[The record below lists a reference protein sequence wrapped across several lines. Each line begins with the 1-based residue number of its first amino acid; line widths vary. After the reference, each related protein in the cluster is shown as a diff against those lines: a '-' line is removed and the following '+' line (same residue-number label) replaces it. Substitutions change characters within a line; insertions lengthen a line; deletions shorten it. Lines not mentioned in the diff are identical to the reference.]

1 MPERLFGNN
10 KKEATV
16 SSKVE
21 GENVECRPYCM
32 AMVMVFPFLL
42 FHAVARN
49 ACCKQEEIE
58 GQLCIYLNALT
69 HILAFLWL
77 TNSPR
82 LYILLY
88 QKYSRYFHF
97 HRYEISYFFMLYITN
112 IPNDTHVIYFIM
124 FLDMIHT
131 VPCKV
136 SECCY
141 SIYRDQ
147 ITFETLS

>member
-58 GQLCIYLNALT
+58 GQLCIYLNAHT
-69 HILAFLWL
+69 HTFWHFYGLQ
-77 TNSPR
+77 
-82 LYILLY
+82 ILLVCTY
-88 QKYSRYFHF
+88 SCTKNILGILIFIDMKYHP
-97 HRYEISYFFMLYITN
+97 FFALYYKQFLLIYLCHN
-112 IPNDTHVIYFIM
+112 HV
-124 FLDMIHT
+124 L
-131 VPCKV
+131 
-136 SECCY
+136 CY
-141 SIYRDQ
+141 
-147 ITFETLS
+147 TF

>member
-1 MPERLFGNN
+1 LPERLFGNN

-32 AMVMVFPFLL
+32 ALVMVFPFLL

-58 GQLCIYLNALT
+58 GQLCIYLNAHT

-88 QKYSRYFHF
+88 QKYSRYSHF
-97 HRYEISYFFMLYITN
+97 YRYEISSLFCFILQTISTNLFM
-112 IPNDTHVIYFIM
+112 P
-124 FLDMIHT
+124 
-131 VPCKV
+131 
-136 SECCY
+136 
-141 SIYRDQ
+141 
-147 ITFETLS
+147 

>member
-58 GQLCIYLNALT
+58 GQLCIYLNAHT
-69 HILAFLWL
+69 HSGIFMAYEFSSSVH
-77 TNSPR
+77 TR
-82 LYILLY
+82 V
-88 QKYSRYFHF
+88 QKYSRY
-97 HRYEISYFFMLYITN
+97 SYFHKYETSSLFMLYITYSFLL
-112 IPNDTHVIYFIM
+112 IYSCQNHI
-124 FLDMIHT
+124 
-131 VPCKV
+131 KY
-136 SECCY
+136 SEWYICY
-141 SIYRDQ
+141 IFQNVLKYYSYRS
-147 ITFETLS
+147 L

>member
-42 FHAVARN
+42 FHTVARN

-58 GQLCIYLNALT
+58 GQLCIYLNAHT
-69 HILAFLWL
+69 HSGIFMAYKFSSSVHTPCTKNILGIFIFMDMKYHPFFALYYKQFLL
-77 TNSPR
+77 IYLCHN
-82 LYILLY
+82 
-88 QKYSRYFHF
+88 
-97 HRYEISYFFMLYITN
+97 
-112 IPNDTHVIYFIM
+112 HVIHFRM
-124 FLDMIHT
+124 FSNIIHT

-136 SECCY
+136 TEC
-141 SIYRDQ
+141 
-147 ITFETLS
+147 